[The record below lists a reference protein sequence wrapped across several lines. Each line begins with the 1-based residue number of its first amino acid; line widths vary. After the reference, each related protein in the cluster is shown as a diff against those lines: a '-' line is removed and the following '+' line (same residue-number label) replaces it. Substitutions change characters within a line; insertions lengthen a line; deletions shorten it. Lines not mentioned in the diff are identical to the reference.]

1 MRKGKLT
8 RGPRKANIRLQV
20 QEDLEALQSTK
31 SVSYQ
36 YQTTESSEEESIPH
50 QAVFEIATRG
60 EAKEKEK
67 ELKQLEQTVKANL
80 TKDLTKDF
88 SEMFASI
95 NTTLEN
101 NL

>member
-36 YQTTESSEEESIPH
+36 TTESSEEESIPQ
-50 QAVFEIATRG
+50 QAVFEMVTRG
-60 EAKEKEK
+60 EAKENEK
-67 ELKQLEQTVKANL
+67 ELKQLE
-80 TKDLTKDF
+80 
-88 SEMFASI
+88 
-95 NTTLEN
+95 
-101 NL
+101 